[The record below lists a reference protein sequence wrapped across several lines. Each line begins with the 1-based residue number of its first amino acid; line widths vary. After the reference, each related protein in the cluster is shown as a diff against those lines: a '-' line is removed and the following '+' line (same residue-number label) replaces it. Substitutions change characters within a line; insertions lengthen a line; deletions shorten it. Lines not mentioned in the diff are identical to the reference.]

1 MEVTLLQVIKHVL
14 SFQSLAAIAI
24 GVIGGMVVGAL
35 PGLTAT
41 MGVALLVPVTFGM
54 DPAAGILMLMAIYT
68 SAIYGGS
75 ISAILL
81 HTPGT
86 PASAAT
92 AIDGYALTQ
101 QGKAGTAIRIS
112 TYSSMVG
119 GLISSFFLLLLA
131 PPLSMISLK
140 FGPPEY
146 FLLAL
151 FGLSVISSLA
161 SGSLVKGLISAVF
174 GLLVGTIGVDV
185 NTGFP
190 RFTFGVTSLESGVSL
205 VPAMIGLFSLSQ
217 VFIMS
222 ETARQ
227 EQHRATNEIRDWR
240 FLPPLSEVNAVKNT
254 ILRSS
259 IIGVII
265 GMLPGAGGDIAS
277 WVGYNEAKRFSRHPE
292 KFGQGAIEGVAGPE
306 AANNAVTGG
315 ALIPLF
321 TLGIPGSA
329 TAAVLLGGL
338 MIHGLI
344 PGRELFTKYG
354 EITYTAMVGF
364 ILANILMG
372 VAGMLLARY
381 VTYVTQVPARV
392 LAPAIVTLCVI
403 GSFAIGNNMFDVWTM
418 VFFGA
423 VGYLMRRYGFHPA
436 PVVLGLILGPMAEL
450 GFRQSLLLA
459 KGSVLSYYLSR
470 PISVILL
477 VLIVASLV
485 SPVVLERRMQT
496 RAGA

>member
-1 MEVTLLQVIKHVL
+1 M
-14 SFQSLAAIAI
+14 
-24 GVIGGMVVGAL
+24 
-35 PGLTAT
+35 
-41 MGVALLVPVTFGM
+41 
-54 DPAAGILMLMAIYT
+54 
-68 SAIYGGS
+68 
-75 ISAILL
+75 
-81 HTPGT
+81 
-86 PASAAT
+86 
-92 AIDGYALTQ
+92 
-101 QGKAGTAIRIS
+101 
-112 TYSSMVG
+112 
-119 GLISSFFLLLLA
+119 
-131 PPLSMISLK
+131 
-140 FGPPEY
+140 
-146 FLLAL
+146 
-151 FGLSVISSLA
+151 
-161 SGSLVKGLISAVF
+161 
-174 GLLVGTIGVDV
+174 
-185 NTGFP
+185 
-190 RFTFGVTSLESGVSL
+190 
-205 VPAMIGLFSLSQ
+205 
-217 VFIMS
+217 
-222 ETARQ
+222 
-227 EQHRATNEIRDWR
+227 
-240 FLPPLSEVNAVKNT
+240 SEVNAVKNT